1 MNKLIGI
8 SGLAG
13 DGKDSL
19 CNMLRALFEGIGYEF
34 ERIALADSI
43 KEECKESLLSLY
55 GIDPI
60 ICSREDKAKIRDFLV
75 FHGKVKRIE
84 TNGTHWTKKVS
95 EAISKLPKTKND
107 RIICIPDI
115 RHAEYQNDE
124 VYWLKKNGGILV
136 HVKKYNIESASPF
149 KKTFSIPVN
158 NQEATHTPKVEALA
172 DYVLEWQD
180 TSPKPPEDSY
190 YSNRSVHELFS
201 LIYDSLNETKS
212 LSKSRKNK
220 KNIENL
226 RQI

>member
-124 VYWLKKNGGILV
+124 VYWLKKNGGILI

-180 TSPKPPEDSY
+180 TSPKPPEESHF
-190 YSNRSVHELFS
+190 SKQSVYELFS
-201 LIYDSLNETKS
+201 LIYGSLNETKS